1 MIPQLPELGRNFQG
15 DPLREWMREHTDVPV
30 VAVVLYLALVLY
42 VPDNI
47 MAHRPAMNLRL
58 LNILWN
64 LLLTAFSLCGAYY
77 CLPRLMEITMAPVI
91 SGLAAADANGHE
103 TVPVIPGSLYNSA
116 CYWNRGMFFDGSVG
130 FWVAA
135 FILSKIPEMMDTA
148 FLVLQ
153 KKPVIFLHWYHHATV
168 MLFCWHAYTYTIS
181 SGLWFATM
189 NYCVHSIMY
198 FYYFVC
204 ACGLRKVIRPI
215 APLITTLQILQMV
228 VGTFIVTYTAVQRV
242 RHPSGCDTND
252 SSIRFGLLMYGSYI
266 FLLVRFFL
274 WRFSP
279 HKVLLKRRK
288 GKKQKP
294 LWDGDSY
301 YRGNRN
307 RNNKSNNTVM
317 DAMNGENIFEVESKQ
332 GLKKYV

>member
-1 MIPQLPELGRNFQG
+1 MESLVNTVNHLTENFSG

-228 VGTFIVTYTAVQRV
+228 VGTFIVTYTYTVKSLMGKSCDV
-242 RHPSGCDTND
+242 NGPSL
-252 SSIRFGLLMYGSYI
+252 RLGLMMYVSY
-266 FLLVRFFL
+266 FFL
-274 WRFSP
+274 FSQLFYRSYLTP
-279 HKVLLKRRK
+279 SRK
-288 GKKQKP
+288 TPVMLANGSKKMK
-294 LWDGDSY
+294 
-301 YRGNRN
+301 
-307 RNNKSNNTVM
+307 
-317 DAMNGENIFEVESKQ
+317 
-332 GLKKYV
+332 